1 VNYIK
6 NLLKNLKLHESTIS
20 TVLGFL
26 VIVVVGLLV
35 VNYFRNLDSGQPF
48 PSGAQTEDTGRPETY
63 TVAAGDS
70 LWSISEKVYGSG
82 YNWVDIRDANNIDN
96 PDGIV
101 EGQDLVIPDVEVRS
115 VGGALAQ
122 ASITPEPTVEPTA
135 EPTIV
140 PTATPSPA
148 ITPSPSPSSIP
159 TLTPTPKAEIA
170 SGVTDEANP
179 EAVIGETTSNVTPG
193 GSYTVVHGDNLWDI
207 AVAAY
212 GDGYRWVD
220 IAEAN
225 DLVNPNIIHAGN
237 VFVIPS

>member
-1 VNYIK
+1 MTHIK

-48 PSGAQTEDTGRPETY
+48 PSGAQTEDSERPETY

-96 PDGIV
+96 PDDIV

-115 VGGALAQ
+115 IGGALAQ
-122 ASITPEPTVEPTA
+122 ATTTPEPTA
-135 EPTIV
+135 
-140 PTATPSPA
+140 A
-148 ITPSPSPSSIP
+148 PSPSPSPSPIP

-170 SGVTDEANP
+170 SGVTSEANP
-179 EAVIGETTSNVTPG
+179 EAVIGETTSSVRPG
-193 GSYTVVHGDNLWDI
+193 SSYTVVRGDNLWNI

-225 DLVNPNIIHAGN
+225 NLVNPSIIHAGN
-237 VFVIPS
+237 VFIIPS